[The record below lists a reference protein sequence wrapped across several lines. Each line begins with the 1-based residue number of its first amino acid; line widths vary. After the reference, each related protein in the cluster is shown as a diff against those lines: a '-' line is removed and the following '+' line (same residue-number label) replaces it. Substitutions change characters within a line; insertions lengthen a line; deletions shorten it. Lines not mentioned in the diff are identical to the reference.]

1 MSLERS
7 KQICPSVSVT
17 DLRVVFKRSAPFH
30 FVDLNT
36 TLDNLKVVEFAA
48 KFKHCLANA
57 LVFFNTIRVKDK
69 QMLCSKSWDT
79 INSDSLV
86 NGGEHK
92 QRELLRDF
100 IETTASVFIQ
110 QQRRRTTQI
119 FEEDDED
126 DVLSNNLSVK
136 TNRSQNQIHELEDPH
151 DQVKDFVGA
160 LIYDDYE
167 DDFCRDPCHNTDVK
181 SKEVDMSPQS
191 RLISPIDIHEIN
203 GDMTRETLFD
213 RPIVTRD
220 IPCIDPLFNDED
232 EVQGFNNGGDFHV
245 VVDDDNIC
253 VLKEHINYGLGEKDC
268 HQQFHRKPPDRDR
281 HKGLTNGFEYPKLLD
296 ETWHILKPEHGQE
309 DCCYNDEFSYAASM
323 KWISEWVRQ
332 ENKLC
337 WSLIFRATVSH
348 VDLSVDLI
356 KVKFERVRSYLC
368 FVVYSRCVVTYF
380 CSDVVLVFK
389 DIVEHRH
396 RSVSRATIKQ
406 EHARTT
412 FLCQVRKCYDELR
425 IDFPSHKT

>member
-1 MSLERS
+1 
-7 KQICPSVSVT
+7 
-17 DLRVVFKRSAPFH
+17 
-30 FVDLNT
+30 
-36 TLDNLKVVEFAA
+36 
-48 KFKHCLANA
+48 
-57 LVFFNTIRVKDK
+57 
-69 QMLCSKSWDT
+69 MLCSKSWDT

-136 TNRSQNQIHELEDPH
+136 TNRSQNQLHELEDPH

-309 DCCYNDEFSYAASM
+309 DCCYNDEFSYAAVSGPLELFVAKTYSRTENGWRSVIYATRTTGTSDTKITTTKYLCGISM
-323 KWISEWVRQ
+323 GAH
-332 ENKLC
+332 
-337 WSLIFRATVSH
+337 LIF
-348 VDLSVDLI
+348 L
-356 KVKFERVRSYLC
+356 ERPWKYDRRMSSNSFSNSFGNTYDFVFQDTKNTFYLMEE
-368 FVVYSRCVVTYF
+368 TM
-380 CSDVVLVFK
+380 DPVVLK
-389 DIVEHRH
+389 KEIV
-396 RSVSRATIKQ
+396 SVSS
-406 EHARTT
+406 TT
-412 FLCQVRKCYDELR
+412 SMQIGNVPIRG
-425 IDFPSHKT
+425 

>member
-30 FVDLNT
+30 FV
-36 TLDNLKVVEFAA
+36 A
-48 KFKHCLANA
+48 KH
-57 LVFFNTIRVKDK
+57 
-69 QMLCSKSWDT
+69 Q
-79 INSDSLV
+79 
-86 NGGEHK
+86 HK

-309 DCCYNDEFSYAASM
+309 DCCYNDEFSYAAVSGPLELFVAKTYSRTENGWRSVIYATRTTGTSDTKITTTKYLCGISM
-323 KWISEWVRQ
+323 GAH
-332 ENKLC
+332 
-337 WSLIFRATVSH
+337 LIF
-348 VDLSVDLI
+348 L
-356 KVKFERVRSYLC
+356 ERPWKYDRRMSSNSFSNSFGNTYDFVFQDTKNTFYLMEE
-368 FVVYSRCVVTYF
+368 TM
-380 CSDVVLVFK
+380 DPVVLK
-389 DIVEHRH
+389 KEIV
-396 RSVSRATIKQ
+396 SVSS
-406 EHARTT
+406 TT
-412 FLCQVRKCYDELR
+412 SMQIGNVPIRG
-425 IDFPSHKT
+425 